1 MPLDEFTRSAA
12 QEKLKSFCDEKVPPE
27 VRDRLKIT
35 FGFWHDSALIYE
47 ERPVWN
53 DPSRWTKMKIAR
65 MDFNPETMGWTLY
78 AYDRNSKPFLYDFTE
93 IDATLDRLIQEVD
106 EDPTGIFWG

>member
-1 MPLDEFTRSAA
+1 MSIAE
-12 QEKLKSFCDEKVPPE
+12 EKLKSLCNEKVSPE
-27 VRDRLKIT
+27 VSDKLKIT
-35 FGFWHDSALIYE
+35 FGFWQDSALIYE
-47 ERPVWN
+47 ERPVWG

-65 MDFNPETMGWTLY
+65 MDFNADTKGWTLY

-93 IDATLDRLIQEVD
+93 IDTTLDRLIKEVD